1 MLAAFYVAAW
11 GVPRFVRLLL
21 AALLQAKKRT
31 QTHLADG

>member
-1 MLAAFYVAAW
+1 MLAADFVAN
-11 GVPRFVRLLL
+11 GCVPRFVRLLL